1 VAEERPVLSE
11 ESLFREVDEE
21 VRQEQFKKLW
31 ERYGNLAMAFC
42 VLVVLGVAGFKGW
55 QYWQVK
61 QAEAAAQ
68 VFFDAAKLAGTG
80 KADEALKL
88 YETVSQ
94 PGFGQLAEVRAAS
107 LLANQGKADEA
118 VKAFDA
124 VAADTGADRA
134 IRDLA
139 RIRAGYAL
147 ADTLKPDELKT
158 RLAGL
163 DGPGNPWR
171 HQVREIIGIAAWRT
185 GDFALA
191 SQTMKDILAD
201 AETPAGVRQRA
212 QIISQLLEPLLPK
225 K

>member
-1 VAEERPVLSE
+1 
-11 ESLFREVDEE
+11 
-21 VRQEQFKKLW
+21 
-31 ERYGNLAMAFC
+31 M
-42 VLVVLGVAGFKGW
+42 LVEK
-55 QYWQVK
+55 
-61 QAEAAAQ
+61 
-68 VFFDAAKLAGTG
+68 
-80 KADEALKL
+80 
-88 YETVSQ
+88 
-94 PGFGQLAEVRAAS
+94 EVRAQLEAS
-107 LLANQGKADEA
+107 AERVRTAGVPVEVKTCHGFIRESLRQLINDTKADL
-118 VKAFDA
+118 
-124 VAADTGADRA
+124 A

-163 DGPGNPWR
+163 DSAGNPWR

-191 SQTMKDILAD
+191 GQTMSEILAD
-201 AETPAGVRQRA
+201 VETPAGMRQRA